1 MNRTFSQ
8 DHGDTTPT
16 CRHIAVLRRT
26 QNFQQPL
33 NTPEPNAGTLVSGR
47 AFLGGRQRCHARKG
61 RPFLSESSVFRVN
74 EGRSSSLLIMLVPGS
89 THKCLTG
96 QPTTHWL
103 RLELAHTGLDNYRVR
118 HPKSDAG
125 SSNPSRPPHAWA
137 VSMRTPPPSIVGL
150 RPELFYACWCTDMLS
165 SRFKDKLQKNPR
177 FPLDNLGCF
186 GASCSSVCSF
196 MRSKLSGCG

>member
-1 MNRTFSQ
+1 MNQTFSQ

-61 RPFLSESSVFRVN
+61 RRFLSESSVFRVN

-103 RLELAHTGLDNYRVR
+103 RLELALTGLDNYRVR

-125 SSNPSRPPHAWA
+125 SSNPSRPPTRMGRKHENSATQHSWPA
-137 VSMRTPPPSIVGL
+137 SRTIL
-150 RPELFYACWCTDMLS
+150 CMLVH
-165 SRFKDKLQKNPR
+165 RHVVLQ
-177 FPLDNLGCF
+177 
-186 GASCSSVCSF
+186 V
-196 MRSKLSGCG
+196 